1 MPSFQPYWG
10 KPAVRNDRGD
20 RGDVGIIR
28 SPVRASILPDWG
40 QKPAMA
46 ALPDEAARTDLY
58 GGCSV
63 ISIPTAI
70 VQSYAILP
78 IGWPMGRFGPLGRGL
93 LKDVVFQ
100 DHWGKP
106 YRGFNRT
113 ESCRLSGLAG
123 TDSSKSGF
131 LQRRVG
137 RTSPIRPAA
146 PAIEI
151 EFAGKARV
159 RIRTSSLPATA
170 FELSSGPFTVK
181 QKKLATARLHEAL
194 GTTPRQLSADPMRTD
209 RRSGGRCRTRKGTRS
224 DLVRCHRDPLN
235 RAAA

>member
-1 MPSFQPYWG
+1 
-10 KPAVRNDRGD
+10 
-20 RGDVGIIR
+20 
-28 SPVRASILPDWG
+28 
-40 QKPAMA
+40 MA

-100 DHWGKP
+100 DQWGKP

-159 RIRTSSLPATA
+159 RIRT
-170 FELSSGPFTVK
+170 
-181 QKKLATARLHEAL
+181 
-194 GTTPRQLSADPMRTD
+194 
-209 RRSGGRCRTRKGTRS
+209 
-224 DLVRCHRDPLN
+224 
-235 RAAA
+235 

>member
-1 MPSFQPYWG
+1 
-10 KPAVRNDRGD
+10 
-20 RGDVGIIR
+20 
-28 SPVRASILPDWG
+28 
-40 QKPAMA
+40 MA

-100 DHWGKP
+100 DQWGKP

>member
-1 MPSFQPYWG
+1 M
-10 KPAVRNDRGD
+10 
-20 RGDVGIIR
+20 
-28 SPVRASILPDWG
+28 PVRFSTRCPNTDYLGFEASP
-40 QKPAMA
+40 
-46 ALPDEAARTDLY
+46 E
-58 GGCSV
+58 
-63 ISIPTAI
+63 AI
-70 VQSYAILP
+70 VTAAKKAEEVGFDAIFVNDHIIVDGSP
-78 IGWPMGRFGPLGRGL
+78 RAASWTNVWDPFVAMSFIAAHTMARFGPLGLGP

-100 DHWGKP
+100 DQWGKP